1 MSLHQTSKLSIKIH
15 PVEFLI
21 GNVLEFVSDKCLCLP
36 FSSNLLHTFYSAL
49 GGKAHLGFLTR
60 VKEI

>member
-1 MSLHQTSKLSIKIH
+1 MSLHQTAKLSIKIH

-36 FSSNLLHTFYSAL
+36 FSSNLLHIFYSAQL
-49 GGKAHLGFLTR
+49 ALEARLIWGFSP
-60 VKEI
+60 E